1 MQQIFLKDLLYSR
14 HCAGLRNRNKQ
25 GKASALT
32 GKTGAHSHNEAT
44 EATGLRQCAQGRQH
58 SLVLQSVIS
67 RVRHPWFESQLHHL
81 LCDLGNH
88 LNFLGFPI

>member
-25 GKASALT
+25 GRASALT

-58 SLVLQSVIS
+58 SLVLQSLS
-67 RVRHPWFESQLHHL
+67 AAES
-81 LCDLGNH
+81 DILG
-88 LNFLGFPI
+88 LNPSSTTSYVTLAIT